1 MSLGN
6 EFIACTLIG
15 SFNYKDT
22 AGQTYTPP
30 PNNKH
35 KKSLFFTHGAR
46 KHRRLRKTSTP
57 HELKR
62 NCLSWVI
69 KPTLRNEH
77 VTKHILPVKPYCNAN
92 KS

>member
-30 PNNKH
+30 PKNKH

-57 HELKR
+57 HEIEMKLFIMGYR
-62 NCLSWVI
+62 NHTE
-69 KPTLRNEH
+69 K
-77 VTKHILPVKPYCNAN
+77 
-92 KS
+92 